1 MESDWL
7 WSYLEEGEQKEHF
20 WLETRANGA
29 AGGVCSAL
37 RSLISHVERKLWHVV
52 VKIRLIF
59 PANEENLGHRAET
72 ATRRMRCRG

>member
-20 WLETRANGA
+20 WLETRASGA